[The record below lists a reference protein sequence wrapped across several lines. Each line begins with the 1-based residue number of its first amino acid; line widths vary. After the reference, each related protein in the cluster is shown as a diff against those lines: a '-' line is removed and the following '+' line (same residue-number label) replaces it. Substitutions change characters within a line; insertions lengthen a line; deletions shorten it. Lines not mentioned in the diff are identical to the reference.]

1 MTMRVAKFTVA
12 FLGLFALSA
21 CVSVKETHGFI
32 ADEQLTKAIQPG
44 IDNKDS
50 VIKSLGRPTFVGQFT
65 PNDWYYVSQETKQVA
80 FRNPRTVDSTVL
92 HVKFDSAGNVASVQ
106 TTDETKIAAVDPM
119 SGKTPTLGH
128 RRSFLDELLANISST
143 AQPGLPGSGAQRQ

>member
-1 MTMRVAKFTVA
+1 MTMRVAKLAVA

-21 CVSVKETHGFI
+21 CVSIKESHGFI

-50 VIKSLGRPTFVGQFT
+50 VAKSLGRPTFVGQFT
-65 PNDWYYVSQETKQVA
+65 PNDWYYVSQQTKQVA
-80 FRNPRTVDSTVL
+80 FRNPKTIDSTIL
-92 HVKFDSAGNVASVQ
+92 HVKFDTAGNVASVE

-128 RRSFLDELLANISST
+128 RRGLLDEIFGNISSI
-143 AQPGLPGSGAQRQ
+143 AQPGLPGSDQRQ